1 MTRMAD
7 FVWVSAHFFTYKIY
21 LRQFHSSSPEAML
34 PKSKVQPSNPDCVT
48 RSKCAHVPDIPLPP
62 RREPPTRKKAV
73 SFVIFTFKCL
83 SDDLSKPPPP
93 PASDGISS
101 PAAPSRPRPVPR
113 PITRNKP
120 RTSEEEDHFFIS
132 SRAGWKQLQTNQIR
146 KCFC

>member
-1 MTRMAD
+1 MAN
-7 FVWVSAHFFTYKIY
+7 FVWVSARFLTYKIY
-21 LRQFHSSSPEAML
+21 LRQFCSPSPEAMP
-34 PKSKVQPSNPDCVT
+34 PKSKVQPSNPDRVT
-48 RSKCAHVPDIPLPP
+48 RSQRAPVPNIPLPP

-73 SFVIFTFKCL
+73 SFVIFTFKRL
-83 SDDLSKPPPP
+83 SDDVSKPPPP
-93 PASDGISS
+93 SASDGISS

-132 SRAGWKQLQTNQIR
+132 SRAGWKPLETNQIR